1 VALLEARRGQEMA
14 ELIRRYGG
22 EPLFVPALR
31 EEPCVD
37 LAALRQLLHD
47 LPSRDLATAVFQT
60 GVGVEYLF
68 RAISDLD
75 DGAEPQL
82 RNILAS
88 TVIIARG
95 PKPTTALRS
104 LNIRVDRSVP
114 SPYTTDQLI
123 ASLEDIELR
132 DRTVLV
138 AQHGGENPG
147 LRSLLET
154 RGAHVEELRL
164 YRWVLPERTD
174 PLEGLLTAIQAGGV
188 QAVVF
193 TSASQV
199 EHLCLVAEASNQ
211 RPALI
216 DALCH
221 GPVVAAVGPICAQ
234 ALRERGIQPEGGII
248 EPNPP
253 KMVPLVRAL
262 AQHMVARRSRSAG
275 VPACESPSP

>member
-1 VALLEARRGQEMA
+1 
-14 ELIRRYGG
+14 
-22 EPLFVPALR
+22 
-31 EEPCVD
+31 
-37 LAALRQLLHD
+37 
-47 LPSRDLATAVFQT
+47 
-60 GVGVEYLF
+60 
-68 RAISDLD
+68 
-75 DGAEPQL
+75 
-82 RNILAS
+82 
-88 TVIIARG
+88 
-95 PKPTTALRS
+95 
-104 LNIRVDRSVP
+104 LNVRVDRSVP
-114 SPYTTDQLI
+114 NPYTTEQLI
-123 ASLEDIELR
+123 ASLEDIELC

-138 AQHGGENPG
+138 AQ
-147 LRSLLET
+147 
-154 RGAHVEELRL
+154 
-164 YRWVLPERTD
+164 WVLPQRTD

-262 AQHMVARRSRSAG
+262 AQHMVARRSRSA
-275 VPACESPSP
+275 ASPRASHRRRDLQGRR